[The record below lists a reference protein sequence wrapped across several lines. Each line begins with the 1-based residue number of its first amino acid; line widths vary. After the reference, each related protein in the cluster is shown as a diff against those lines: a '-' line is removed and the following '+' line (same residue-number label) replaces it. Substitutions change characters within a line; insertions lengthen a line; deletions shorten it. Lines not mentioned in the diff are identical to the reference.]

1 MDMSAIASA
10 VATTVAEQRATNT
23 QTEASLDRFAGMEK
37 SLETAEKQGFAP
49 GQRAA
54 RFVRA
59 FLDAGSSV
67 DGALSKLRG
76 WNQEGDAAL
85 IKTIEKS
92 LSNATTRAGYSG
104 PSGASLFMPT
114 ELIGELIP
122 IMRPYSV
129 IARRIVR
136 MIKMNGNIRF
146 PRISAAS
153 LSYWRPAQGSIKKAG
168 TPSFGALT
176 MSPKSLTGLAIVPN
190 KLLTQSG
197 FDADMFVLA
206 ELLAGLAYEL
216 DRAAL
221 AGKGSEYEPKGL
233 INYNAGSGADE
244 VNAFAGGALSSGQID
259 WTIPVKMMEA
269 HITNHGTL
277 LNASWVFHPVLWRF
291 LMTATTGTAGFL
303 AWMNEMVTN
312 KTLLSLPFDYS
323 VHIPVAATSNN
334 PTKMLL
340 LDWFEWIFGQEM
352 DMQVS
357 RSTEATVLDNDGVEH
372 RLWQENET
380 GIKCLWSGDFG
391 LRNTKCCTRGDG
403 IQTT

>member
-1 MDMSAIASA
+1 MDMSAIANA
-10 VATTVAEQRATNT
+10 VASTVAEQRQSNT
-23 QTEASLDRFAGMEK
+23 QTEASLERFQGMEK
-37 SLETAEKQGFAP
+37 SLESAERQGFAP

-59 FLDAGSSV
+59 FLSRGSSV
-67 DGALSKLRG
+67 EGALNLLRE
-76 WNQEGDAAL
+76 WNQEGDASL
-85 IKTIEKS
+85 IKTIEKGME
-92 LSNATTRAGYSG
+92 TRAGYSG

-153 LSYWRPAQGSIKKAG
+153 LSYWRPAQGSLKKAG

-190 KLLTQSG
+190 KLLTQPG

-206 ELLAGLAYEL
+206 ELLAGMAYEL
-216 DRAAL
+216 DRAAF

-233 INYNAGSGADE
+233 INYTAGSGADE

-259 WTIPVKMMEA
+259 WTVPVKIFET

-277 LNASWVFHPVLWRF
+277 LNASWVFHPVLWRL

-303 AWMNEMVTN
+303 AWLTEMNTN
-312 KTLLSLPFDYS
+312 KTLLSIPFDYS
-323 VHIPVAATSNN
+323 VHVPVAGTSNN

-357 RSTEATVLDNDGVEH
+357 RSTEASVLDNDGNEH
-372 RLWQENET
+372 KLWQEHET